1 MISLHPVQ
9 NVAYGT
15 QGTNMARKIFVAA
28 TGQHCGKTTTSICLL
43 HMARKKYKSVGY
55 IKPVGPKPT
64 TLHGHT
70 VDKDAVL
77 IAQVFGLHKH
87 LRYMTPAPIFHD
99 TTCRVIDNEIAVSE
113 LEDKV
118 CQAVSELEKR
128 CDFIVIEGAGHPGVG
143 AVMKL
148 SNARIA
154 SMLGAP
160 VLLVTGGGVGSVI
173 DTVCMD
179 LALFEKEGSEVRALL
194 ANKLNPEKRDHTLDY
209 LRRGLGGE
217 SFAVIGG
224 FDYQPVLADPTL
236 RRISRLLGLPLQGN
250 RRDMGRIVHNVQI
263 GAASTQR
270 VTELLTDS
278 SLIIVTS
285 SRDELLVTLAT
296 LYQMHD
302 FRTRIT
308 GLIIPGENPISNIT
322 QRIID
327 RSRIPYMRA
336 MTQATTELYRIITED
351 VPKTTFEDIEKLDLL
366 RSLAER
372 SLDFDALDALF
383 SPR

>member
-1 MISLHPVQ
+1 
-9 NVAYGT
+9 
-15 QGTNMARKIFVAA
+15 MARKIFIAA
-28 TGQHCGKTTTSICLL
+28 TGQHCGKTTTSISLL
-43 HMARKKYKSVGY
+43 HLALKKYRSVGY

-64 TLHGHT
+64 TLHGHA

-77 IAQVFGLHKH
+77 IAQVFGLHKY
-87 LRYMTPAPIFHD
+87 LRFMTPVPIFHD
-99 TTCRVIDNEIAVSE
+99 TTCRVIDGDIALSQ
-113 LEDKV
+113 LEDQI
-118 CQAVSELEKR
+118 CSAISELEKR

-154 SMLGAP
+154 SMLDAP

-173 DTVCMD
+173 DAVSMD
-179 LALFEKEGSEVRALL
+179 LALFEREGAEVRALL
-194 ANKLNPEKRDHTLDY
+194 ANKLNPAKRDHTLDY
-209 LRRGLGGE
+209 LRRGLADR
-217 SFAVIGG
+217 SFVVIGG

-270 VTELLTDS
+270 ITEMLTDS

-308 GLIIPGENPISNIT
+308 GLIIPGENPMSNIT
-322 QRIID
+322 QRIIE

-336 MTQATTELYRIITED
+336 MTQSTTELYRIITED
-351 VPKTTFEDIEKLDLL
+351 VPKITFEDVEKLELL

-383 SPR
+383 ASR